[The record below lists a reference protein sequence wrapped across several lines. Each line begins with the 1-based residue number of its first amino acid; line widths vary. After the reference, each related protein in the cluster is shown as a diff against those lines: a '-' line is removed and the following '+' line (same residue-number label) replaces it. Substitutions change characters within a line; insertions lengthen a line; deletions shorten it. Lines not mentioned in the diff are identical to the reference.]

1 VRYNRKALL
10 TVSRLLQQ
18 EWEKNTLDD
27 IQRLVDRHDGV
38 QDLIHAV
45 AETDGSTAP
54 TIDHIKTNMDVR
66 RDFSDDIEEA
76 TRLYN
81 IALCR
86 TIAPAMYATLPRELR
101 DMVYEYLT
109 PSRLDIDTMQ
119 SYNRADITSVL
130 GKDLKFRLYFASRP
144 RSHDDELCPEHYWR
158 EHIISCGVAGELMK
172 AWYRNSTFK
181 MNVYWSQQGS
191 RTESLE
197 MLLNNDRFSTG
208 LQPRDLITKFAFE
221 VRLHPRSDNF
231 WRRNVLA
238 AVDDLFLLKK
248 ATRIQINVSNI
259 SSEDKIGQLREFL
272 IFIRPSILRLRES
285 GYRCKV
291 AVTDRQA
298 KLDSWDAEEWE
309 QVFAA
314 ETERG
319 DSMVLNEA

>member
-18 EWEKNTLDD
+18 EWEKNTLED
-27 IQRLVDRHDGV
+27 IQRLVDRHEGL

-45 AETDGSTAP
+45 AEADGSPAP
-54 TIDHIKTNMDVR
+54 TIDRIKSNLDLQ
-66 RDFSDDIEEA
+66 RDLSDEIEEA
-76 TRLYN
+76 TQLYN
-81 IALCR
+81 IAVCR
-86 TIAPAMYATLPRELR
+86 TIAPAMQAALPRELR

-109 PSRLDIDTMQ
+109 PSRLDIDTRQ
-119 SYNRADITSVL
+119 YYKRADIISVL
-130 GKDLKFRLYFASRP
+130 TKDFEYRMYFSSRP
-144 RSHDDELCPEHYWR
+144 RSHEDKLCPEHYWR
-158 EHIISCGVAGELMK
+158 EHIISCGVADELMK

-181 MNVYWSQQGS
+181 MSVYWSQQGL
-191 RTESLE
+191 RTETLK

-221 VRLHPRSDNF
+221 VRLHPRPDNF
-231 WRRNVLA
+231 WRSNVLA

-291 AVTDRQA
+291 AVTGRQA

-314 ETERG
+314 ETKRG

>member
-1 VRYNRKALL
+1 M
-10 TVSRLLQQ
+10 SRLLQQ

-27 IQRLVDRHDGV
+27 IQRLVDRHDGL
-38 QDLIHAV
+38 QDLIHAI
-45 AETDGSTAP
+45 AEADGSTAP
-54 TIDHIKTNMDVR
+54 TIDHIKSNLDLQ
-66 RDFSDDIEEA
+66 RDLSDEIEEA

-109 PSRLDIDTMQ
+109 PSRLDIDTRQ
-119 SYNRADITSVL
+119 SYKRAGITSVL
-130 GKDLKFRLYFASRP
+130 GKDLKYRLYFASQP

-158 EHIISCGVAGELMK
+158 EHIISCGVANELMK
-172 AWYRNSTFK
+172 AWYRTSTFN
-181 MNVYWSQQGS
+181 MSVYWSQQGF
-191 RTESLE
+191 RTKSLK

-221 VRLHPRSDNF
+221 VRLAPRSDKF
-231 WRRNVLA
+231 WRDNVLA
-238 AVDDLFLLKK
+238 AVDDLLLLRK
-248 ATRIQINVSNI
+248 ATRTQINVSDI

-272 IFIRPSILRLRES
+272 IFVRPSILRLREL

-291 AVTDRQA
+291 VVTGRQA